1 MENNVVPLN
10 TRKRDTYKTN
20 YPIEEKKEEEEKM
33 STTDYVTKEQLSDLE
48 KKIDLKIKVAVQPLE
63 GKIDNLPT
71 QFENLLLKERQ
82 HQDDKAK
89 ETRRYIW
96 GTIVIGVV
104 SIIVSVVLNFI

>member
-20 YPIEEKKEEEEKM
+20 YVIEEKLEDEKM
-33 STTDYVTKEQLSDLE
+33 STTNYVTKEQLSDLE
-48 KKIDLKIKVAVQPLE
+48 EKIDLKIKVAIQPIE

-82 HQDDKAK
+82 HQDDKTK

-96 GTIVIGVV
+96 GTIGIGLL
-104 SIIVSVVLNFI
+104 SIFVSVVLNFI